1 MFRYNSAVMERR
13 PPVRVSALILVCAR
27 LLKGFPKSL
36 SLSCGEKKMLPCRE
50 RRSGVLSEAAVNTS
64 LRRCPKSTVR
74 FVNENQS
81 ESVRGRSPLV
91 VISQTSALRKLR
103 LME

>member
-1 MFRYNSAVMERR
+1 
-13 PPVRVSALILVCAR
+13 
-27 LLKGFPKSL
+27 
-36 SLSCGEKKMLPCRE
+36 MLPCRE
-50 RRSGVLSEAAVNTS
+50 RCSGVLSEAAVNTS

-103 LME
+103 LMERKELNLAGGSAEDTEVLLIISV